1 MQITIH
7 AKDID
12 VDAGLREHVQRRLH
26 FALGWAQQHLGRV
39 SVVLSDL
46 NGPRGGA
53 DKYCRLRCALPGT
66 PEMVIEDTQADLA
79 TAIDRV
85 ADRAGRTLAR
95 RLERERESRNARAR
109 PLVPDDEL
117 PPVPASGGAAAA
129 VRENRGPH

>member
-26 FALGWAQQHLGRV
+26 FALGWAQQHVGRV

-53 DKYCRLRCALPGT
+53 DKCCRLRCALPGT
-66 PEMVIEDTQADLA
+66 PEMIVEDTQADLA

-95 RLERERESRNARAR
+95 RLARQRENRPAQARQHG
-109 PLVPDDEL
+109 PDDEL
-117 PPVPASGGAAAA
+117 LPASGRSATATATAGQ
-129 VRENRGPH
+129 

>member
-26 FALGWAQQHLGRV
+26 FALGWAQQHVGRV

-53 DKYCRLRCALPGT
+53 DKCCRLRCALPGT

-95 RLERERESRNARAR
+95 RLARQREGRHAQARQQG
-109 PLVPDDEL
+109 LDDEL
-117 PPVPASGGAAAA
+117 RQATGGGATATAA
-129 VRENRGPH
+129 

>member
-12 VDAGLREHVQRRLH
+12 VDASVREHVQRRLH
-26 FALGWAQQHLGRV
+26 FALGWAQQHVGRV

-53 DKYCRLRCALPGT
+53 DKRCRLRCALPGT

-95 RLERERESRNARAR
+95 RLARQRENRHGQAHQ
-109 PLVPDDEL
+109 PGPDDEL
-117 PPVPASGGAAAA
+117 RPATGRGATATAA
-129 VRENRGPH
+129 

>member
-7 AKDID
+7 VRNID
-12 VDAGLREHVQRRLH
+12 VDSGVREHVQRRLH

-53 DKYCRLRCALPGT
+53 DKCCRLRCALPGT

-95 RLERERESRNARAR
+95 RLARERESRHARTR
-109 PLVPDDEL
+109 PPRPDDEQR
-117 PPVPASGGAAAA
+117 PAPAAGAIATA
-129 VRENRGPH
+129 VREDGGQY

>member
-7 AKDID
+7 ARNID
-12 VDAGLREHVQRRLH
+12 VDAAVREHVQRRLH

-95 RLERERESRNARAR
+95 RLAGS
-109 PLVPDDEL
+109 
-117 PPVPASGGAAAA
+117 SG
-129 VRENRGPH
+129 RRGWRLRSWVAPRVG

>member
-7 AKDID
+7 ARDIN

-26 FALGWAQQHLGRV
+26 FALGWAEQHVGRV

-53 DKYCRLRCALPGT
+53 DKCCRLRCALPGT

-95 RLERERESRNARAR
+95 RLARQRESRHAHARQQG
-109 PLVPDDEL
+109 PDDEL
-117 PPVPASGGAAAA
+117 RPPPGSGATTTAA
-129 VRENRGPH
+129 

>member
-1 MQITIH
+1 MQISIH
-7 AKDID
+7 ARNID
-12 VDAGLREHVQRRLH
+12 VDAAVREHVQRRLH

-39 SVVLSDL
+39 SVVLCDL

-53 DKYCRLRCALPGT
+53 DKCCRLRCALPGT

-95 RLERERESRNARAR
+95 RLARERDGRHARAR
-109 PLVPDDEL
+109 PTVPDGEL
-117 PPVPASGGAAAA
+117 RPAPASGATATA
-129 VRENRGPH
+129 VREKRGQ

>member
-1 MQITIH
+1 MQIIIH
-7 AKDID
+7 ARDID

-46 NGPRGGA
+46 NGPRGGS
-53 DKYCRLRCALPGT
+53 DKRCRLRCALPGT
-66 PEMVIEDTQADLA
+66 AEMVIEDTQADLA

-95 RLERERESRNARAR
+95 RLARERERRHADGR
-109 PLVPDDEL
+109 PPRLDDE
-117 PPVPASGGAAAA
+117 PRPAPGGGATAM
-129 VRENRGPH
+129 VT

>member
-7 AKDID
+7 ARNID
-12 VDAGLREHVQRRLH
+12 VDGAVREHVQRRLH

-53 DKYCRLRCALPGT
+53 DKCCRLRCALPGT

-95 RLERERESRNARAR
+95 RLARERDSRHARAR
-109 PLVPDDEL
+109 PTDPADEL
-117 PPVPASGGAAAA
+117 RPAPASAAPATA
-129 VRENRGPH
+129 VRESRGP

>member
-26 FALGWAQQHLGRV
+26 FALGWAQQHVGRV
-39 SVVLSDL
+39 SIVLSDL

-53 DKYCRLRCALPGT
+53 DKCCRLRCALSGT
-66 PEMVIEDTQADLA
+66 SEMIVEDTQADLA

-95 RLERERESRNARAR
+95 RLARQRENRPAQARQHG
-109 PLVPDDEL
+109 PDDEL
-117 PPVPASGGAAAA
+117 RPASGRSATATATAGQ
-129 VRENRGPH
+129 